1 MNIVTYLTD
10 PTCAPMFMPAFVA
23 APALATLCGLLTS
36 LVVLKRMA
44 FIGQGVSH
52 AAFGGIG
59 VWAIL
64 AFSLGGAAGSVGASG
79 SGTGIVSDMGR
90 FMVVTAF
97 CVAAALGIGILSE
110 RRVLGGH
117 GGAGRAEITK
127 SDTVNPST
135 NRARPS
141 GGVAG
146 LEADT
151 AIGIILV
158 AAMALGAVLIKAS
171 HTTQSWESF
180 LFGSVWSIGWADAI
194 LAWATTIATG
204 LVLLIARRPLVFW
217 AYDESGARAFGVST
231 RGVRA
236 TLMVLLAIATVVAM
250 KLAGVVLATALLVVP
265 GAAALSASRRLA
277 RVMTL
282 GVVFAIV
289 GVMGGLVLSVE
300 TDLLPGP
307 SIVGVLLVLL
317 VIPAIYRAAVSRFT
331 GKV

>member
-10 PTCAPMFMPAFVA
+10 PTCAPMFLPAFVA
-23 APALATLCGLLTS
+23 APALAILCGLLTS

-59 VWAIL
+59 VWAML
-64 AFSLGGAAGSVGASG
+64 AFSFGGAASGFG
-79 SGTGIVSDMGR
+79 SGVASDTGR
-90 FMVVTAF
+90 FVVVAVF
-97 CVAAALGIGILSE
+97 CVAAALGIGVLSE
-110 RRVLGGH
+110 RRTRAGH
-117 GGAGRAEITK
+117 GSVPIPTRTNAPTPESETRSTRRRATG
-127 SDTVNPST
+127 
-135 NRARPS
+135 
-141 GGVAG
+141 GGVG

-194 LAWATTIATG
+194 LAWATTLATG
-204 LVLLIARRPLVFW
+204 LTLVIARRPLVFW

-265 GAAALSASRRLA
+265 GAAALAASRRLA
-277 RVMTL
+277 TVVTL
-282 GVVFAIV
+282 GVIIAVL
-289 GVMGGLVLSVE
+289 GVMGGLVVSVE

-317 VIPAIYRAAVSRFT
+317 VIPAMARALKSRLT
-331 GKV
+331 NHT

>member
-10 PTCAPMFMPAFVA
+10 PTCAPMFLPAFVA
-23 APALATLCGLLTS
+23 APALAILCGLLTS

-64 AFSLGGAAGSVGASG
+64 VFTLGGAASGIG
-79 SGTGIVSDMGR
+79 SGVASDTGR
-90 FMVVTAF
+90 FVIVAVF
-97 CVAAALGIGILSE
+97 CVAAALGIGLLSE
-110 RRVLGGH
+110 RRTRGGH
-117 GGAGRAEITK
+117 GGVPASTRANTTSAESESSSSRRGT
-127 SDTVNPST
+127 TV
-135 NRARPS
+135 
-141 GGVAG
+141 GGVG

-180 LFGSVWSIGWADAI
+180 LFGSIWSIGWADAI
-194 LAWATTIATG
+194 LAWATTLATG
-204 LVLLIARRPLVFW
+204 VTLLIARRPLIFW
-217 AYDESGARAFGVST
+217 AYDESGARAFGIST

-265 GAAALSASRRLA
+265 GAAAIAASRRLA

-289 GVMGGLVLSVE
+289 GVMGGLVVSVE

-317 VIPAIYRAAVSRFT
+317 VIPAMARAINSRRT
-331 GKV
+331 NHA